1 MIDDFD
7 KLSRLIDATWLTD
20 NKPDLIMLE
29 NSRKFG
35 IKLNISPE
43 TKKLLENTDV
53 KNNIIVALSTVVGDC
68 SDDYEYYITEN
79 LEIIMQEKGK
89 VYSSNDYKEVAE
101 IDDKTI
107 SKIKNGVEKLFS
119 NKVKCE
125 DILNKVPSMYEIIET
140 EQFGIKYQRL
150 VKK

>member
-20 NKPDLIMLE
+20 NKPDLVMLE

-43 TKKLLENTDV
+43 AKKLLENTDV